1 MNDKVAEWRDIDMP
15 DAVVTSVW
23 ITKQG
28 SVQSP
33 LVDQS
38 IYIQFCI
45 VNWLSKN
52 YGGSIMFCQRI
63 ELCYY
68 SVHQYIRTTC
78 LTYKSQIWKTVYLLK
93 TVVG

>member
-1 MNDKVAEWRDIDMP
+1 MNDKVAEWRDKDMP

-63 ELCYY
+63 QFCIVNWLN
-68 SVHQYIRTTC
+68 
-78 LTYKSQIWKTVYLLK
+78 LKSGRQFIFSKQL
-93 TVVG
+93 